1 MSAKPGATGLAL
13 EARQTNLA
21 AVLQDETRVR
31 RAGSRYERIAR
42 VLAQRVERER
52 IGQEQA
58 QHARDLLADAKRPKP
73 GFRASNARPGKPRS
87 PPKI

>member
-1 MSAKPGATGLAL
+1 MSAKLGATGLRWKRAKPPGGGP
-13 EARQTNLA
+13 E
-21 AVLQDETRVR
+21 R
-31 RAGSRYERIAR
+31 RDQGPAAGSRYRQRIAR

-58 QHARDLLADAKRPKP
+58 HARDLLADAKAAQARIQV
-73 GFRASNARPGKPRS
+73 SNARPGKPRS